1 MTIRFYP
8 SRLPGEP
15 LETHEHGVTS
25 IRNWLVTNVEEYEDR
40 EVSPLAI
47 ELDGQLRTS
56 W

>member
-25 IRNWLVTNVEEYEDR
+25 IRTGWWQMLKATR
-40 EVSPLAI
+40 IGMSH
-47 ELDGQLRTS
+47 R
-56 W
+56 